1 MVEWKFH
8 FKSLSKVC
16 AGYWCSGHFKHSSQ
30 HRILVT
36 TNTDGDRN
44 GEIIENELFNY
55 NEQ

>member
-36 TNTDGDRN
+36 TNTDGHRN